1 MARSRSGRG
10 ARTAAGLGAVGV
22 GGMLTPSAYWAR
34 VQRREEVRAMIL
46 LAGMLLLIVLL
57 LWSSE

>member
-1 MARSRSGRG
+1 
-10 ARTAAGLGAVGV
+10 
-22 GGMLTPSAYWAR
+22 MLTPSAYWAR